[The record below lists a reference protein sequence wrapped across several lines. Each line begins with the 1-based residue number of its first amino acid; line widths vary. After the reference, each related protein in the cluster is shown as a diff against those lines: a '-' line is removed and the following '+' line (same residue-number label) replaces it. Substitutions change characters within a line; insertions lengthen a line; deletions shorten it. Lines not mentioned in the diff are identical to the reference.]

1 MTGPDAETAGHAQG
15 PGAGGLRKAHR
26 RLPNAAV
33 AIVLICGAVAGAGRW
48 YVARAETA
56 PVVSTQA
63 AKSGSPFRVYA
74 TIQELMDSTV
84 DPAADGVWDSVAVI
98 STQAGVEKREP
109 RTPEEWQEVRRH
121 ALTLL
126 EAMNLVV
133 MEGRHAAPP
142 GAQPKLG
149 ELAPKQIDAMIQ
161 ANRPAFAA
169 FADDVR
175 NRTLEALAAIDKR
188 DVKAL
193 VVAGGNLDQA
203 CESCHVTFWYPGSA
217 KPR

>member
-1 MTGPDAETAGHAQG
+1 MTRPDVGRENQARATMAAA
-15 PGAGGLRKAHR
+15 PRPRLRLSR
-26 RLPNAAV
+26 TTVVILLV
-33 AIVLICGAVAGAGRW
+33 CGAVAGGGRW
-48 YVARAETA
+48 YVSRAESA
-56 PVVSTQA
+56 QVASA
-63 AKSGSPFRVYA
+63 REAKAGSPFKVFA

-98 STQAGVEKREP
+98 STEAGVEKREP

-149 ELAPKQIDAMIQ
+149 ELDPKQIDVLIR
-161 ANRPAFAA
+161 ANKPSFAA

-175 NRTLEALAAIDKR
+175 ATTLEALAAIDKR

-193 VVAGGNLDQA
+193 VVAGGKIDQA
-203 CESCHVTFWYPGSA
+203 CEGCHVTFWYPESA
-217 KPR
+217 APR